1 MNRFLYILIG
11 LLVGGSLVAQ
21 NFNINNERT
30 FECLYLNNLDTA
42 ANFHTAIKP
51 YNKNEV
57 NSIISYDTTISQ
69 LQLTTSKGFVNK
81 LFNQHLI
88 EKNGNFSLAVN
99 PISVVK
105 TSKDSLLFKS
115 LI

>member
-30 FECLYLNNLDTA
+30 FEYLYLNNLDTA
-42 ANFHTAIKP
+42 VDFHTAIKP

-57 NSIISYDTTISQ
+57 NRIISYDS
-69 LQLTTSKGFVNK
+69 
-81 LFNQHLI
+81 
-88 EKNGNFSLAVN
+88 SLC
-99 PISVVK
+99 SVA
-105 TSKDSLLFKS
+105 S
-115 LI
+115 